1 MAHISKYQIRDG
13 IRYRAHVHRKGHPLL
28 TKGGFQYEQDAKR
41 WALEQERNISLA
53 GLPLTIDDLKRVTVE
68 DIVRRYLKDIT
79 PQKGCAVSESTVLNK
94 FLRERDLSKKSL
106 AFVTKQDAWKYID
119 DRLKETWRGKPITPR
134 TVRRELNT
142 IQHVFEIAK
151 ERWGYTNLV
160 NPFRGVEIK
169 GSMHRRKRRLNP
181 GELEKLEGAC
191 KGCVGL
197 NRFYVPLAIYLAI
210 ETGMRLQEIFN
221 LTWRDI
227 NIDKRRV
234 EIRKSKTDNTSEYQG
249 RTIVLSIMAGMCFNW
264 LGGHLNLSLGED
276 GHYNSKN
283 RVFSMTK
290 NAFKQSWS
298 DVLKRAGI
306 EDLTFH
312 DLRRE
317 AGSRFDEAG
326 LTKAE
331 HDLMMGHVNGDMA
344 SLYIHSDL
352 KVIQEKLD
360 RLFDKL
366 DKIPGMGLYPWTT
379 LGSGSFFITKG
390 ADSGSLVVT
399 KDGGEHT
406 SLVNMT
412 DALRRN
418 LEATKPKSR

>member
-1 MAHISKYQIRDG
+1 M
-13 IRYRAHVHRKGHPLL
+13 
-28 TKGGFQYEQDAKR
+28 
-41 WALEQERNISLA
+41 
-53 GLPLTIDDLKRVTVE
+53 E

-79 PQKGCAVSESTVLNK
+79 PQKGCAVSETTVLNK
-94 FLRERDLSKKSL
+94 FLRRDLCRKSL
-106 AFVTKQDAWKYID
+106 AYISKQDAWKYID
-119 DRLKETWRGKPITPR
+119 ERLKEKWCDKPITPR

-160 NPFRGVEIK
+160 NPFRGIEIK

-181 GELEKLEGAC
+181 GELSKLEEAC
-191 KGCVGL
+191 KDCRGL

-210 ETGMRLQEIFN
+210 ETGMRLQEIFH
-221 LTWRDI
+221 LTWQDI
-227 NIDKRRV
+227 NIDKRRI
-234 EIRKSKTDNTSEYQG
+234 EIRKSKTDHASEYQG
-249 RTIVLSIMAGMCFNW
+249 RTIVLSIMAGMLFNW
-264 LGGHLNLSLGED
+264 LGSHLDLSWGEH
-276 GHYNSKN
+276 GHYNSKD

-290 NAFKQSWS
+290 DAFKQSWS

-331 HDLMMGHVNGDMA
+331 HDLMMGHANGDMT

-352 KVIQEKLD
+352 ERIQEKLD

-366 DKIPGMGLYPWTT
+366 EETPGMGLYPWTT
-379 LGSGSFFITKG
+379 LGSGSFFVTTDAEG
-390 ADSGSLVVT
+390 GRLVVT

-406 SLVNMT
+406 NMI
-412 DALRRN
+412 DALRRK
-418 LEATKPKSR
+418 LDQHCPPKETRGN